1 MKKSILN
8 HFQKSDPIIYK
19 YLSEVKI
26 LDWIS
31 VNKNASEHDYFISLT
46 KKIIYQQL
54 SNKAASTIYYRF
66 EKALN
71 GKVTPHSI
79 LKTKTEKFREVGVSQ
94 QKTSYLFDLSQKFL
108 NKELNLKNIKDLK
121 DEEIIN
127 ELIKVKGIGRW
138 SAEMFLIFDLGREN
152 VFSFGDQGLKKAIK
166 NIYKPKDLSEKTIN
180 KIISKWIPFR
190 TYGSIALWHS
200 LDNL

>member
-8 HFQKSDPIIYK
+8 HFQKSDPVIYK
-19 YLSEVKI
+19 YLNEVKI

-31 VNKNASEHDYFISLT
+31 VNKNASEHDYFVSLT

-54 SNKAASTIYYRF
+54 SNKAASTIYSRF
-66 EKALN
+66 EKVLN

-79 LKTKTEKFREVGVSQ
+79 IKTKTEKFREAGVSQ
-94 QKTSYLFDLSQKFL
+94 QKTGYLLDLSQKFL
-108 NKELNLKNIKDLK
+108 NKELNLENIKNLK
-121 DEEIIN
+121 DDEIIN
-127 ELIKVKGIGRW
+127 ELVKVKGIGRW
-138 SAEMFLIFDLGREN
+138 SAEMFLIFDLGRED
-152 VFSFGDQGLKKAIK
+152 VFSFGDQGLKNAIK

-180 KIISKWIPFR
+180 KIISKWSPFK